1 MCITT
6 QEYILCKMLWS
17 GRGGGG
23 GVVMSALE
31 KKWIFRGK
39 NELDEGKTEKNYI
52 KNGKKA
58 LKMHLFGL

>member
-1 MCITT
+1 
-6 QEYILCKMLWS
+6 MLWS